1 MLNAKPLITHSRS
14 FSTFTRPMQPI
25 RILLVEDEEHLLEA
39 IKLNLELEGYKVVAA
54 TNGTEAVRVFRQER
68 FNLVVLDV
76 MLPEL
81 DGFAVCESIRLTNST
96 VPILFLS
103 AKNAAEDKITGL
115 KRGADDYMTKPF
127 NLEEF
132 LLRVQVLVK
141 RSLTQEEKKEMT
153 EVFRFGGNE
162 VNFKTYDIIT
172 KDGTKT
178 RLTKKEIALLKLLIE
193 RRNEVV
199 SREQILETV
208 WGYDIY
214 PSTRTVDNFILAFRK
229 YFEKDPKDPKFFF
242 SVRGVGYKFASE

>member
-1 MLNAKPLITHSRS
+1 M
-14 FSTFTRPMQPI
+14 I
-25 RILLVEDEEHLLEA
+25 RILLVEDEEHLQEA

-54 TNGTEAVRVFRQER
+54 STGTEAVKIFKAER

-76 MLPEL
+76 MLPEM
-81 DGFAVCESIRLTNST
+81 DGFAVCEAIRLHNGT

-103 AKNAAEDKITGL
+103 AKNASEDKIMGL

-132 LLRVQVLVK
+132 LLRVNVLVK
-141 RSLTQEEKKEMT
+141 RSMSQDEKKEINDI
-153 EVFRFGGNE
+153 FRFGGNE
-162 VNFKTYDIIT
+162 VNFKTYEILGKEKEKI
-172 KDGTKT
+172 

-193 RRNEVV
+193 RKNEVV

-229 YFEKDPKDPKFFF
+229 YFEVDPKEPRYFY
-242 SVRGVGYKFASE
+242 SIRGVGYKFMTE

>member
-1 MLNAKPLITHSRS
+1 MKASISLGAIHPLPTFVKPMNT
-14 FSTFTRPMQPI
+14 I
-25 RILLVEDEEHLLEA
+25 RILLVEDEEHLQEA
-39 IKLNLELEGYKVVAA
+39 IKLNLEMEGYKVVTA
-54 TNGTEAVRVFRQER
+54 GTGPEAVKLFKHER

-81 DGFAVCESIRLTNST
+81 DGFGVCEAIRLHNNT

-103 AKNAAEDKITGL
+103 AKNTPEDKIMGL
-115 KRGADDYMTKPF
+115 KRGADDYLTKPF

-141 RSLTQEEKKEMT
+141 RSLTQEEKKELSDS
-153 EVFRFGGNE
+153 FKFDGNE
-162 VNFKTYDIIT
+162 VNFKTYEIVG
-172 KDGTKT
+172 KDGQKA

-229 YFEKDPKDPKFFF
+229 YFEKDAKNPTYFF
-242 SVRGVGYKFASE
+242 SVRGVGYKFVYR

>member
-1 MLNAKPLITHSRS
+1 M
-14 FSTFTRPMQPI
+14 I
-25 RILLVEDEEHLLEA
+25 RILLVEDEEHLQEA
-39 IKLNLELEGYKVVAA
+39 IKLNLELEGYKVVAVG
-54 TNGTEAVRVFRQER
+54 NGIDAVKVFKQER

-81 DGFAVCESIRLTNST
+81 DGFGVCEAIRLHNSS

-103 AKNAAEDKITGL
+103 AKNTSEDKILGL

-132 LLRVQVLVK
+132 LLRVHALVK
-141 RSLTQEEKKEMT
+141 RGLSLEEKKEMND
-153 EVFRFGGNE
+153 VFRFEGNE
-162 VNFKTYDIIT
+162 VNFLTFEILG
-172 KDGTKT
+172 KDKKQI

-208 WGYDIY
+208 RVIDIY

-229 YFEKDPKDPKFFF
+229 YFEVDPKIPQYFF
-242 SVRGVGYKFASE
+242 SVRGVGYKFVCK

>member
-1 MLNAKPLITHSRS
+1 M
-14 FSTFTRPMQPI
+14 I
-25 RILLVEDEEHLLEA
+25 RILLVEDEEHLQEA
-39 IKLNLELEGYKVVAA
+39 IKLNLELEGYKVVAVG
-54 TNGTEAVRVFRQER
+54 NGIDAVKVFKQER

-81 DGFAVCESIRLTNST
+81 DGFGVCEAIRLHNSS

-103 AKNAAEDKITGL
+103 AKNTSEDKILGL

-132 LLRVQVLVK
+132 LLRVHALVK
-141 RSLTQEEKKEMT
+141 RGLSLEEKKEMND
-153 EVFRFGGNE
+153 VFRFEGNE
-162 VNFKTYDIIT
+162 VNFLTFEILG
-172 KDGTKT
+172 KDKKQI

-229 YFEKDPKDPKFFF
+229 YFEVDPKVPQYFF
-242 SVRGVGYKFASE
+242 SVRGVGYKFVCK

>member
-1 MLNAKPLITHSRS
+1 M
-14 FSTFTRPMQPI
+14 I
-25 RILLVEDEEHLLEA
+25 RILLVEDEEHLQEA
-39 IKLNLELEGYKVVAA
+39 IKLNLELEGYKVVAVA
-54 TNGTEAVRVFRQER
+54 NGIDAVKVFKQER

-81 DGFAVCESIRLTNST
+81 DGFGVCEAIRLHNSS

-103 AKNAAEDKITGL
+103 AKNTSEDKILGL

-132 LLRVQVLVK
+132 LLRVHALVK
-141 RSLTQEEKKEMT
+141 RGLSQEEKKEMND
-153 EVFRFGGNE
+153 VFRFEGNE
-162 VNFKTYDIIT
+162 VNFRTFEILG
-172 KDGTKT
+172 KDKKQI

-229 YFEKDPKDPKFFF
+229 YFEVDPKVPQYFF
-242 SVRGVGYKFASE
+242 SVRGVGYKFVCK

>member
-1 MLNAKPLITHSRS
+1 M
-14 FSTFTRPMQPI
+14 I
-25 RILLVEDEEHLLEA
+25 RILLVEDEEHLQEA

-54 TNGTEAVRVFRQER
+54 STGTEAVKIFKAER

-76 MLPEL
+76 MLPEM
-81 DGFAVCESIRLTNST
+81 DGFAVCEAIRLHNGT

-103 AKNAAEDKITGL
+103 AKNASEDKIMGL

-132 LLRVQVLVK
+132 LLRVNVLVK
-141 RSLTQEEKKEMT
+141 RSMSQDEKKEIT
-153 EVFRFGGNE
+153 DIFRFGGNE
-162 VNFKTYDIIT
+162 VNFKTYEILGKEKEKI
-172 KDGTKT
+172 

-193 RRNEVV
+193 RKNEVV

-229 YFEKDPKDPKFFF
+229 YFEVDPKEPRYFY
-242 SVRGVGYKFASE
+242 SIRGVGYKFMTE

>member
-1 MLNAKPLITHSRS
+1 M
-14 FSTFTRPMQPI
+14 I
-25 RILLVEDEEHLLEA
+25 RILLVEDEEHLQEA
-39 IKLNLELEGYKVVAA
+39 IKLNLELEGYKVVAVG
-54 TNGTEAVRVFRQER
+54 NGTEAVRVFKQER

-81 DGFAVCESIRLTNST
+81 DGFAVCEAIRLHNSN

-103 AKNAAEDKITGL
+103 AKNTSEDKILGL

-132 LLRVQVLVK
+132 LLRVNVLVK
-141 RSLTQEEKKEMT
+141 RSLTQDEKKEMT
-153 EVFRFGGNE
+153 DIFRFDGNE
-162 VNFKTYDIIT
+162 VNFKTFEIVGKNQEKI
-172 KDGTKT
+172 
-178 RLTKKEIALLKLLIE
+178 RLTKKEIALLKLLVE

-229 YFEKDPKDPKFFF
+229 YFEKDPKEPHYFF
-242 SVRGVGYKFASE
+242 SVRGVGYKFVSE

>member
-1 MLNAKPLITHSRS
+1 M
-14 FSTFTRPMQPI
+14 I
-25 RILLVEDEEHLLEA
+25 RILLVEDEEHLQEA
-39 IKLNLELEGYKVVAA
+39 IKLNLELEGCKVVAVG
-54 TNGTEAVRVFRQER
+54 NGIDAVKVFKQER

-81 DGFAVCESIRLTNST
+81 DGFGVCEAIRLHNSS

-103 AKNAAEDKITGL
+103 AKNTSEDKILGL

-132 LLRVQVLVK
+132 LLRVHALVK
-141 RSLTQEEKKEMT
+141 RGLSLEEKKEMND
-153 EVFRFGGNE
+153 VFRFEGNE
-162 VNFKTYDIIT
+162 VNFLTFEILG
-172 KDGTKT
+172 KDKKQI

-229 YFEKDPKDPKFFF
+229 YFEVDPKIPQYFF
-242 SVRGVGYKFASE
+242 SVRGVGYKFVCK

>member
-1 MLNAKPLITHSRS
+1 M
-14 FSTFTRPMQPI
+14 I
-25 RILLVEDEEHLLEA
+25 RILLVEDEEHLQEA
-39 IKLNLELEGYKVVAA
+39 IKLNLELEGYKVVAVS
-54 TNGTEAVRVFRQER
+54 NGIDAVKIFKQER

-81 DGFAVCESIRLTNST
+81 DGFAVCEAIRLTNSA

-103 AKNAAEDKITGL
+103 AKNASEDKITGL

-132 LLRVQVLVK
+132 LLRVHALVK
-141 RSLTQEEKKEMT
+141 RGLSLEEKKEMND
-153 EVFRFGGNE
+153 VFRFEGNE
-162 VNFKTYDIIT
+162 VNFLTYEILGKDKTQI
-172 KDGTKT
+172 

-229 YFEKDPKDPKFFF
+229 YFESDPKEPKYFF
-242 SVRGVGYKFASE
+242 SVRGVGYKFVCR